1 MKKAI
6 LYLVAVWMLA
16 SIPAV
21 NLLARASHGD
31 WYFREEWGGT
41 QYSAYSLGN
50 GKVHYKVYYVSGRKR
65 EAFESTLTGAMIDV
79 ILNGRCETVYTE
91 TGKIEYFYPC

>member
-1 MKKAI
+1 MINHITKLTTK
-6 LYLVAVWMLA
+6 
-16 SIPAV
+16 
-21 NLLARASHGD
+21 
-31 WYFREEWGGT
+31 
-41 QYSAYSLGN
+41 N

-65 EAFESTLTGAMIDV
+65 AAFESTLTDAMIDV